1 MFIIT
6 PVSIII
12 YLRPCCRDLPGQAE
26 ALIAKMQRDSEID
39 FANDWKMVTLFIGGN
54 NLCAYCEDLVS
65 LNPCVYC
72 EDLVSLNL
80 HTYSHLSLVRRN
92 LKKQLIV
99 ITVTNLG

>member
-65 LNPCVYC
+65 LN
-72 EDLVSLNL
+72 L

-92 LKKQLIV
+92 LKKQPIV